1 MSSTFVTIS
10 AKLGWAVVIVAGI
23 MVALFYANR
32 IFPELP
38 LYAGDEGAYLIRSLL
53 VDSVTGNSSN
63 HPTLQPVGN
72 SAYIIVIR
80 AVDKLTLHVL
90 PWLRIIGAL
99 FYVGGLLLLIHTFCT
114 DLTRRQKVGLVALAL
129 LFPYYRFAFTAMP
142 EGIYVGL
149 LCCIITLTALLY
161 RPRPLAHAFIAGIL
175 TAVLVLVKPHG
186 LVVALSYGLLVVLE
200 ACLRN
205 SNWQLT
211 GLRLLAFGVSFI
223 VAGSAVDLV
232 VQGQPGQSLTFF
244 LGNAYSD
251 HLSRTAPADGLW
263 LGALGVGSMIA
274 VLALFAAPPLLAA
287 SWAIGCG
294 AQRAWR
300 EGVGFSRDEV
310 ALLFTL
316 LIALGTVSMVGVF
329 TYKVSAIDG
338 ERYRLWGRYFEFLV
352 PILWIVSALHLQRW
366 LHTSHFSH
374 RAIWMAVTLG
384 AAGLVVSLLLGVML
398 FPWDGT
404 AVTAFFFPDTGRWG
418 FAPGFPFG
426 MLALLSTAALLVAAI
441 FRLDVYRSWAA
452 YFVALGVLSTAFD
465 DAWVGEIALQRTD
478 MEHELHV
485 ALGLMNTDPGRSIVV
500 VHDQNAAHIAYMR
513 LGPNVR
519 IKLAAPG
526 TIGPG
531 DVEGYDWVVIVGRE
545 ELPRPWQ
552 KPFDGFEVD
561 LYGRDEVA
569 LK

>member
-1 MSSTFVTIS
+1 M
-10 AKLGWAVVIVAGI
+10 IVAGI

-53 VDSVTGNSSN
+53 ADSVTGNSPN
-63 HPTLQPVGN
+63 HPALQPVGN

-80 AVDKLTLHVL
+80 AIDKLTLHVL

-99 FYVGGLLLLIHTFCT
+99 FYVGGLLLLIRTFCT
-114 DLTRRQKVGLVALAL
+114 DLTRPQKVGLVAVAL

-149 LCCIITLTALLY
+149 ICSIIALTALAY

-200 ACLRN
+200 TCLRK
-205 SNWQLT
+205 SNWRLAA
-211 GLRLLAFGVSFI
+211 LRLLAFGVSFI
-223 VAGSAVDLV
+223 VAGSAIAFI
-232 VQGQPGQSLTFF
+232 VQGHPEQAVTFF

-263 LGALGVGSMIA
+263 LGALGVGSMVA
-274 VLALFAAPPLLAA
+274 VLALFAAPPLLAG
-287 SWAIGCG
+287 SWTIAGG
-294 AQRAWR
+294 ALRVWR
-300 EGVGFSRDEV
+300 EGDGFSRDEI
-310 ALLFTL
+310 ALLFTI
-316 LIALGTVSMVGVF
+316 LISLGTVAMVGFF

-352 PILWIVSALHLQRW
+352 PILWIVSAPHLQRW
-366 LHTSHFSH
+366 LHTSRFSH
-374 RAIWMAVTLG
+374 RAILTTVTLG
-384 AAGLVVSLLLGVML
+384 AAGLVMSLLLGVML

-404 AVTAFFFPDTGRWG
+404 AITAFFFPDTGRWG

-426 MLALLSTAALLVAAI
+426 TLALVSTAALLVAAI

-513 LGPNVR
+513 LGPDVR

-531 DVEGYDWVVIVGRE
+531 DLEGYDWVVIVGRE
-545 ELPRPWQ
+545 ELPRPWR
-552 KPFDGFEVD
+552 KPFDGYEVD